1 MEKKT
6 LRTVEKILIVATL
19 LIAAGLLVLF
29 THKGINGT
37 DSEFVYTVREDS
49 YASIDGYTGD
59 KSTLVIPEKVGEND
73 EYTVKYINTDAFTN
87 STELKKIIIPKS
99 VEVIGKYAFS
109 GCKNLKTVELSDGL
123 REIEFGAFFKCS
135 SLKNVELPETIEIV
149 GDSAFED
156 CKRIKGLKIPRSC
169 KEIGTDAFLGCEN
182 LILDCSE
189 NDAAR
194 EIAKKYNIP
203 TAFSESSDSTMLK
216 AGILVAVVVISVF
229 VLPKI
234 VKKHLEK
241 HKNSESNEK
250 KES

>member
-29 THKGINGT
+29 TYKGINGT
-37 DSEFVYTVREDS
+37 DSEFVYTVKEDS
-49 YASIDGYTGD
+49 YASIDGYKGN
-59 KSTLVIPEKVGEND
+59 KSTLVIPEKVGENE

-87 STELKKIIIPKS
+87 STELKKVIIPAS

-109 GCKNLKTVELSDGL
+109 GCENLKTVELSDGL
-123 REIEFGAFFKCS
+123 REIGFGAFFKCS
-135 SLKNVELPETIEIV
+135 VLKNIELPETLEII
-149 GDSAFED
+149 GDSAFEN
-156 CKRIKGLKIPRSC
+156 CKRIRELKIPKSC
-169 KEIGTDAFLGCEN
+169 NEIGTDAFLGCEN
-182 LILDCSE
+182 LVLDCSE

-203 TAFSESSDSTMLK
+203 TDFSESSDGTMLK
-216 AGILVAVVVISVF
+216 AGILVAVVLICVF

-234 VKKHLEK
+234 IKKYLEK
-241 HKNSESNEK
+241 RKNSESNEK
-250 KES
+250 TQA